1 MVTALSLFYDPVWV
15 QKHYDNMPKLL
26 MIECSRIAGWN
37 SSNVSDK
44 LWTSYVRSP
53 DYLKPYLGLANFME
67 NQNVREYINWIY
79 APLFEIKPDL
89 EETLKSVMA
98 LLPVTGKTTNSRILY
113 QSLLRRGGT
122 NKVGKMPTQFAY
134 EIKIMNVIIN
144 DIKDNDI
151 KYNERLVNEF
161 NDWAHNMTLWSI
173 NMTLWSNG
181 MAHGPKPK
189 IPQNMF
195 DFYTE
200 LLKNAENRLSHKDP
214 SLISQ
219 LFVNNR
225 GFIPL
230 FIYDY
235 EGSTINFL
243 NWAGSPFA

>member
-44 LWTSYVRSP
+44 LWTSYLRSP
-53 DYLKPYLGLANFME
+53 DYLKPYLGLANIME
-67 NQNVREYINWIY
+67 YQNVRRYINWIY

-89 EETLKSVMA
+89 EKKLKSIMPLA
-98 LLPVTGKTTNSRILY
+98 MLDQDGWPSLPPYK
-113 QSLLRRGGT
+113 SLLRRGGT

-161 NDWAHNMTLWSI
+161 NDWAHNMTLWS
-173 NMTLWSNG
+173 NG

-214 SLISQ
+214 FLISQ
-219 LFVNNR
+219 LFENNR

-243 NWAGSPFA
+243 NWAGNPFA